1 MKALP
6 FPEGKV
12 LFGRLKPGPSV
23 KQATYLS
30 AQLRDSAPYLRDI
43 GWRETATLIT
53 WAADEIEELRAR
65 VFELENTPPPGA
77 LRHTGVIDKR
87 TA

>member
-1 MKALP
+1 LPSPKGKAL
-6 FPEGKV
+6 
-12 LFGRLKPGPSV
+12 FGCLKPSASV

-43 GWRETATLIT
+43 GWHETATLLT
-53 WAADEIEELRAR
+53 LAADEIEELRAR
-65 VFELENTPPPGA
+65 VFELENTSPPSA
-77 LRHTGVIDKR
+77 LRHAGIIDKR

>member
-1 MKALP
+1 M
-6 FPEGKV
+6 
-12 LFGRLKPGPSV
+12 

-43 GWRETATLIT
+43 GWRETATLLT
-53 WAADEIEELRAR
+53 LAADEIEELRAR
-65 VFELENTPPPGA
+65 VFELENTSPPGTS
-77 LRHTGVIDKR
+77 RHTGLIEQR